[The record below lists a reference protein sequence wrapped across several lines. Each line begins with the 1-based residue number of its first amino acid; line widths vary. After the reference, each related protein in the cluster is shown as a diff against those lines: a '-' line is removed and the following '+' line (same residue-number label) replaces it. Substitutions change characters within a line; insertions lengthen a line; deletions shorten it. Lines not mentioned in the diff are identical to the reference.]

1 MFAPNILQEITL
13 LSEKDCFYIVDR
25 TKATFTYPLHK
36 HADCELNY
44 VEHAEGTRRIVGDS
58 IEVIGSYDLVLISG
72 EELEHVWENYQCTSN
87 EIHEITIHFSS
98 NLLPPG
104 LLDKNQF
111 KSIKKMLEL
120 AQKGLVFPLNTIL
133 SVRSLLTSLSHEKQ
147 SFYAVINFL
156 SLLYELSLSNDIR
169 TLSSSSFA
177 RSQSTF
183 ESRRVQK
190 VHDYLVHHYTEELRL
205 SQLAN
210 TVNMTE
216 TSFSRFFK
224 QHTGKSVTDYL
235 LDIRIGNAIRLL
247 VDSSQTIAEICFSSG
262 FNNLS
267 NFNRIFRKRKGCSP
281 KEFRDNYHRKKILV

>member
-1 MFAPNILQEITL
+1 MFAPTILQEITP

-25 TKATFTYPLHK
+25 TKATFTFPMHK
-36 HADCELNY
+36 HAECELNY

-58 IEVIGSYDLVLISG
+58 IELIGNYDLVLISG
-72 EELEHVWENYQCTSN
+72 KELEHTWENYQCTSK
-87 EIHEITIHFSS
+87 EIHEITIQFSS
-98 NLLPPG
+98 NLLSPG

-111 KSIKKMLEL
+111 KSIKKMLDL

-147 SFYAVINFL
+147 GFYAVVGFF
-156 SLLYELSLSNDIR
+156 SLLYELSLSNDAR

-177 RSQSTF
+177 KSQSTI

-190 VHDYLVHHYTEELRL
+190 VHDYLVQHYTEEIRL
-205 SQLAN
+205 SQLAES
-210 TVNMTE
+210 VNMTE
-216 TSFSRFFK
+216 ASFSRFFK
-224 QHTGKSVTDYL
+224 QRTGKSVTDYL

-247 VDSSQTIAEICFSSG
+247 VDSSQSIGEICFCSG